1 LSKLKHRLQ
10 TLFLLAKPFD
20 QGFALAR
27 LTCFAGRRPIL
38 RRRRFA
44 GLLRVSTRFG
54 GITHEGRVLIPR
66 ARLRVGD
73 FQFGLQEGD
82 TAFDM
87 LAGIAAEP
95 AHTAWTTALSAV
107 TATTFTGTIEA
118 RFVRVGERVEAV

>member
-1 LSKLKHRLQ
+1 
-10 TLFLLAKPFD
+10 
-20 QGFALAR
+20 
-27 LTCFAGRRPIL
+27 
-38 RRRRFA
+38 
-44 GLLRVSTRFG
+44 
-54 GITHEGRVLIPR
+54 
-66 ARLRVGD
+66 LRVGD